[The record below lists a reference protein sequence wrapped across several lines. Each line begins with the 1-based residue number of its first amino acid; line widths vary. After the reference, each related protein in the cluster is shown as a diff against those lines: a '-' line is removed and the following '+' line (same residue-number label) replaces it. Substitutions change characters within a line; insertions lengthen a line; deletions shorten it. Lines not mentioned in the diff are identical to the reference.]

1 MLPVGWISA
10 WTGRWGFLG
19 FWGRVALLMWLLIG
33 FAAGGWIPWS
43 VSFVPGFGWRRLRM
57 SAIGKK
63 KGLLEVFKFGTY
75 IAIPIVMMYAFAN
88 NSENLEKIIR
98 NVSTS
103 VLLPPT
109 AMAVFGHMY
118 LVRHSWMLSF
128 FPVRAL
134 CFGLD
139 CGTDKLWFSGW

>member
-1 MLPVGWISA
+1 
-10 WTGRWGFLG
+10 
-19 FWGRVALLMWLLIG
+19 
-33 FAAGGWIPWS
+33 
-43 VSFVPGFGWRRLRM
+43 
-57 SAIGKK
+57 
-63 KGLLEVFKFGTY
+63 LEVFKFGTY

-139 CGTDKLWFSGW
+139 CGTDKL